1 TLIPL
6 IVGFVLLLGL
16 ISAVAFVSVRLMDD
30 VGLQARDVGVQRTGR
45 LNLLWDIRL
54 NATRVDNEAR
64 VRAMTE
70 SGSPNLTPPFSF
82 RLKTSRDELI
92 NVARKL
98 DSPPVVNE
106 PSWQEL
112 RKDLQSYIEVT
123 QDPKTYSLKGFE
135 AFREVDSDLNEL
147 FTQAQS
153 RNEDVIRGVIAL
165 QLN

>member
-64 VRAMTE
+64 VRARAQSE
-70 SGSPNLTPPFSF
+70 SPNLAPPFSF
-82 RLKTSRDELI
+82 RLNTSREELI

-106 PSWQEL
+106 PSWQRL
-112 RKDLQSYIEVT
+112 RNDLQAYIEVT
-123 QDPKTYSLKGFE
+123 QDPKIYSLKGFE
-135 AFREVDSDLNEL
+135 KFRAVDGDLNEL
-147 FTQAQS
+147 FNQVQS
-153 RNEDVIRGVIAL
+153 RN
-165 QLN
+165 